1 MGLTLYELLTLRSG
15 FSSSD
20 RLKLIEQIENGEPER
35 RGLLTHESRRSRDD
49 RLESDR
55 ERPESAV
62 PVGRGDERRPEA
74 VPGRRARYGP
84 DRSATPEQL
93 LGGGRRRNPAVAA
106 LGGVLAGVLVLAT
119 VSSLLA
125 ARYFNQAAGRERTA
139 RQAESSQR
147 ERAKWKGKRTT
158 SRWRT

>member
-1 MGLTLYELLTLRSG
+1 MKAIEKDPKARYQSAEAMSEDLRRFLADEPIRARQVSA
-15 FSSSD
+15 
-20 RLKLIEQIENGEPER
+20 PER
-35 RGLLTHESRRSRDD
+35 YWRW
-49 RLESDR
+49 
-55 ERPESAV
+55 A
-62 PVGRGDERRPEA
+62 
-74 VPGRRARYGP
+74 
-84 DRSATPEQL
+84 
-93 LGGGRRRNPAVAA
+93 RRNPAVAA

-147 ERAKWKGKRTT
+147 ERRGNGKEARPT